1 MAVDYATTIC
11 VSKAAVPKLCPTTVC
26 SVHPASLRSL
36 QYVTQHCDDAEWKV
50 LESALR
56 TMAPAAVWHLAERAA
71 FQYGLFISGLI
82 LHSNVTTT
90 MPLTWQHIC
99 LSAALRGKELAIIT
113 TSNVAFRKI
122 QTLCSS
128 AFASQIIIITVLL
141 GSKEINENLGFPHR
155 CNSVLSTLTHDVLKI
170 SCKRR
175 LMLSVCELLQPHM
188 IASGDWWIEQNCG
201 HKENIKSVYL
211 TCRLTPTHIC
221 NQWPA
226 IHKKP
231 KSPWCLISS

>member
-1 MAVDYATTIC
+1 M
-11 VSKAAVPKLCPTTVC
+11 L
-26 SVHPASLRSL
+26 L
-36 QYVTQHCDDAEWKV
+36 QYVYLKQQSLNSAQQPYVQCILHRCV
-50 LESALR
+50 LYSMWHSIVMMLNEKFWSPLSEQWLLLLFDIWQKEQLFN
-56 TMAPAAVWHLAERAA
+56 MDYSSAVWSSTQMSPQQCLWL
-71 FQYGLFISGLI
+71 GS
-82 LHSNVTTT
+82 SV
-90 MPLTWQHIC
+90 C

-211 TCRLTPTHIC
+211 TCRLPPTHIC